1 MISNKGF
8 MEGIITLE
16 ASGQPYEG
24 EAVTIVCNN
33 CTGGAALGDGFLGII
48 RNSRN
53 GIAAVQVKGY
63 AKVKFSE
70 TPPIGVNRVGCDGEG
85 GLILGSNGRE
95 VIVLSFDEATSIA
108 EIIM

>member
-16 ASGQPYEG
+16 TSGQPYEG
-24 EAVTIVCNN
+24 EVVTMGYNN
-33 CTGGAALGDGFLGII
+33 CTGGAAPSDGFLGII
-48 RNSRN
+48 RKLRN

-63 AKVKFSE
+63 AKVKFSGML
-70 TPPIGVNRVGCDGEG
+70 PIGVNRVSCDGEG
-85 GLILGSNGRE
+85 GILVDQQGRE
-95 VIVLSFDEATSIA
+95 VIVLSFDEETSIA